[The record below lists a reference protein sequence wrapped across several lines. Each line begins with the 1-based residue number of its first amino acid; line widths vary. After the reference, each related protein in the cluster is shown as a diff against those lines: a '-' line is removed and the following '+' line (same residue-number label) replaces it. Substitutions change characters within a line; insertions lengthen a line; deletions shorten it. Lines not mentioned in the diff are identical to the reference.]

1 MISVLVRE
9 DMMRKR
15 LLVAGILQLVL
26 SSAAL
31 AQETDAGQIADSSV
45 GRAGQRMNTKA
56 QGVNA
61 QPMTRINNRIN
72 SRIQL
77 RIRNRIDR
85 NYSAP
90 SSSTSSFDEASSQIQ
105 RSNSGR

>member
-1 MISVLVRE
+1 
-9 DMMRKR
+9 MRKR
-15 LLVAGILQLVL
+15 LLLAAILELAL

-31 AQETDAGQIADSSV
+31 AQETDAGQIAESSV
-45 GRAGQRMNTKA
+45 GRAGQRMNAKA

-61 QPMTRINNRIN
+61 QPMTRISNRIN

-85 NYSAP
+85 NYSVL
-90 SSSTSSFDEASSQIQ
+90 SSSTSSYEEASNQIQ
-105 RSNSGR
+105 QSNSGR